1 MTLIYYYIHI
11 YIAELIMLNTR
22 YTVWATNADLEEVQ
36 NFYIGD
42 SKDIAETLACRLF
55 LKHEQQKDFMVTA
68 RRGLD
73 TEIHG
78 TVFTDRTK
86 RLRGECQG

>member
-1 MTLIYYYIHI
+1 
-11 YIAELIMLNTR
+11 MLNTR

-42 SKDIAETLACRLF
+42 SCDIAETLACRLF
-55 LKHEQQKDFMVTA
+55 VKSGMQKDFMVTA
-68 RRGLD
+68 RNGYE
-73 TEIHG
+73 TEIHAS
-78 TVFTDRTK
+78 VFSDRTK